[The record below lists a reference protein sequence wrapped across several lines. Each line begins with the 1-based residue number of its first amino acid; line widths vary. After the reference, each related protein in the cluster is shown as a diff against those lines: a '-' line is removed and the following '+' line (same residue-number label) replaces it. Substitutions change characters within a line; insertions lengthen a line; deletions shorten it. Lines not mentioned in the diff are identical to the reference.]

1 MSNASPERQLSDRQ
15 RARQPQKPS
24 DQRMPEDFAYMTAVE
39 MRRLIREKKA
49 SPVEIV
55 SGCCML
61 CRTAALQ
68 QVHGFD
74 SDFFLYF
81 EDFDLS
87 LRLGK
92 LGDVVYLPSMRVR
105 HGGGNAATKGGNHQ
119 RYFLRSALRFFNKNG
134 WKLF

>member
-1 MSNASPERQLSDRQ
+1 MAAYERRDLETRPSAKTDSN
-15 RARQPQKPS
+15 
-24 DQRMPEDFAYMTAVE
+24 V
-39 MRRLIREKKA
+39 A

-61 CRTAALQ
+61 CRTTALQ
-68 QVHGFD
+68 QVSGFD
-74 SDFFLYF
+74 PDFFLYF

-119 RYFLRSALRFFNKNG
+119 RYFVRSALRFFNKNG